1 MDIGKFGQRDN
12 IMVNKSGYIDIDENE
27 EVVIEELK
35 LSNSVSILEQEVSI
49 NFMRDE
55 NFATIYTSDT
65 TYMTK
70 LDKLCKTSPDMYSLI
85 ADTGRGKTYRVEDK
99 TLISFRAK
107 KREISE
113 EQRIAA
119 GERMRKYQESKKL
132 QNTVYL
138 KFSNVQSRK
147 FYVTICY

>member
-1 MDIGKFGQRDN
+1 MT
-12 IMVNKSGYIDIDENE
+12 NKSGYIDTDENE
-27 EVVIEELK
+27 EIFIEEPK
-35 LSNSVSILEQEVSI
+35 LSNSVSISEQEVCI

-55 NFATIYTSDT
+55 DFANIYTSDT

-99 TLISFRAK
+99 TMISFRAK
-107 KREISE
+107 KRELSE

-119 GERMRKYQESKKL
+119 GERMREYHKNK
-132 QNTVYL
+132 NA
-138 KFSNVQSRK
+138 
-147 FYVTICY
+147 

>member
-1 MDIGKFGQRDN
+1 MA
-12 IMVNKSGYIDIDENE
+12 NKSGYIDIDENE
-27 EVVIEELK
+27 EVTVEEQK
-35 LSNSVSILEQEVSI
+35 LSNSVSISEQEVSI

-55 NFATIYTSDT
+55 DFATIYTSDT

-119 GERMRKYQESKKL
+119 GERMRKYRSKK
-132 QNTVYL
+132 N
-138 KFSNVQSRK
+138 
-147 FYVTICY
+147 

>member
-1 MDIGKFGQRDN
+1 MAS
-12 IMVNKSGYIDIDENE
+12 KSGYINIDENE
-27 EVVIEELK
+27 EITIEEQKPL
-35 LSNSVSILEQEVSI
+35 NSVSVSEQEVCI

-55 NFATIYTSDT
+55 DYATIYTSDT

-107 KREISE
+107 KREMSD
-113 EQRIAA
+113 EQKIAA
-119 GERMRKYQESKKL
+119 GERMRKYQASKH
-132 QNTVYL
+132 N
-138 KFSNVQSRK
+138 
-147 FYVTICY
+147 